1 MDIKK
6 ELDEVQKKIDEIK
19 KSQEPLKKIADL
31 QENALSLL
39 IFPNKNVIE
48 ISWITITSGNPTF
61 NSVFALLVIT
71 KCYDIIT
78 IYHQSSSIS
87 ISCTGQGGAV
97 L

>member
-1 MDIKK
+1 LFLLYIYFNYGSSTCLQTKYS
-6 ELDEVQKKIDEIK
+6 LAV
-19 KSQEPLKKIADL
+19 L

-39 IFPNKNVIE
+39 SLANKNVIE

-61 NSVFALLVIT
+61 NSVFALRSIT
-71 KCYDIIT
+71 NCYDITT